1 MSTPPRT
8 PRLPSRPTAEGDSY
22 TWMGVLWLVIMAG
35 GFFGLVLM
43 IFPINLPVLLGVM
56 VFVGLMVSVHVVLGR
71 WVARHIAETTPE
83 SEGDPE

>member
-8 PRLPSRPTAEGDSY
+8 PRLPSRPTAEEDSY

-71 WVARHIAETTPE
+71 WVARHIAETTPDA
-83 SEGDPE
+83 EGDPK